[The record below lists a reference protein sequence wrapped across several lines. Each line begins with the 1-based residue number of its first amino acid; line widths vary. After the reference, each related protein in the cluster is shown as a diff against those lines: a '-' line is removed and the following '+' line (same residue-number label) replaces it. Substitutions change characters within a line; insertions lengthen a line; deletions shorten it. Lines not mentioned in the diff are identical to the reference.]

1 MFPVV
6 PNWGLF
12 DVFFFFS
19 VEPLCPSE
27 NFFFS
32 LSVFERL
39 LVFFPFFFPSFSSFF
54 LSSPYPILSH
64 VNQTHDERAMSEGA
78 VCTQRRMTLLDA
90 PVPCRTHSPHG
101 RSDLSSASSFS
112 SFSSS
117 SSSSSSSSFGADER
131 SSTEADGEG
140 CAVPATSSTH
150 RHAAREKAPARKS
163 QSKKGSN
170 GKKRAGKK
178 KAQGKSRVEEC
189 SRAGRP
195 RAASMSARCAAGSP
209 PSSTSSLSSSSSSSF
224 GSESDDTDTEESA
237 ESTFL
242 RSFGLIPA
250 RRTASSLSQHSHGRG
265 KRKAAPSAPVE
276 AASESVAAD
285 GASTASNATTPQ
297 SEHEK
302 QQGEEEVQQPQVH
315 EEERLDSYPWES
327 VLSGGGNG
335 TGATPAWPQEHLDAA
350 RRWWAGAVR
359 ACTLVWVPCGGG
371 SPFAVRSGA
380 LAPSALFARR
390 RVPVLVVRAPT
401 LAATHPRPV
410 CVHVHG
416 ADEDLCACAPRLRA
430 FAATH
435 RTDVG
440 ALEYPGYGGYH
451 YNSNSSQTTA
461 AILRDLTAVV
471 AHALVCWDGPVVLRG
486 RQQGAV
492 AVLHYV
498 LAVHT
503 PALANDRG
511 AAALRARLAGVVADE
526 LPPVAPHL
534 HNAAA
539 ASAADVAC
547 PVALSTPSADPAVV
561 SATRMLALLFRRA
574 SFRWHV
580 RCAGGDLCVDGGREE
595 AVEEEDEDDEAREAL
610 APIFPEAARIATV
623 KTTPASGIAAG
634 AGAAVAGLPEL
645 LLARVRHSDGGGN
658 EEEEGDDGSNK

>member
-1 MFPVV
+1 M
-6 PNWGLF
+6 
-12 DVFFFFS
+12 
-19 VEPLCPSE
+19 
-27 NFFFS
+27 
-32 LSVFERL
+32 
-39 LVFFPFFFPSFSSFF
+39 
-54 LSSPYPILSH
+54 
-64 VNQTHDERAMSEGA
+64 
-78 VCTQRRMTLLDA
+78 
-90 PVPCRTHSPHG
+90 
-101 RSDLSSASSFS
+101 
-112 SFSSS
+112 
-117 SSSSSSSSFGADER
+117 
-131 SSTEADGEG
+131 
-140 CAVPATSSTH
+140 
-150 RHAAREKAPARKS
+150 
-163 QSKKGSN
+163 
-170 GKKRAGKK
+170 
-178 KAQGKSRVEEC
+178 
-189 SRAGRP
+189 
-195 RAASMSARCAAGSP
+195 
-209 PSSTSSLSSSSSSSF
+209 
-224 GSESDDTDTEESA
+224 
-237 ESTFL
+237 
-242 RSFGLIPA
+242 
-250 RRTASSLSQHSHGRG
+250 
-265 KRKAAPSAPVE
+265 
-276 AASESVAAD
+276 
-285 GASTASNATTPQ
+285 
-297 SEHEK
+297 
-302 QQGEEEVQQPQVH
+302 QQPQVH

-435 RTDVG
+435 RTDVV

-451 YNSNSSQTTA
+451 HNSNSSQTTA

-658 EEEEGDDGSNK
+658 EEEEDDSNTKEEDIMEEEKLKRWLQRRGRDGWVAEGLRAWRLRSLAQVARVPLDSDAARACPGLARLIPDARDTLDLADLTWAEHKALLAGTPLLVAPAARPRAAALRAAAAAHARAWLAGGDGATPPPAPPSQTHVHTRQRSNSTALAVRPPRTSSGTAAAAAVPLARPQRPRRNTVDGGADADNAAAAVARSSSAGHGRHTLRRVKQILRSGIPG